1 MHKDQTFWVTAK
13 VQDGCADSQTNIT
26 AQPAEMK
33 PKNEPKRAAG
43 KAKQKQQSRENKV
56 KCKCSP

>member
-1 MHKDQTFWVTAK
+1 M
-13 VQDGCADSQTNIT
+13 G
-26 AQPAEMK
+26 EMK

-43 KAKQKQQSRENKV
+43 KAKQKQQNRENKV